1 MAAVA
6 GHAAE
11 FSTLLSDLVTRY
23 GLELLKH
30 EFDRLLSVLFVNR
43 DFIDTI
49 PDFEHETA
57 YKMSVWLM
65 EEEKNKKA
73 IADAVAAQLAGRKS
87 GRGGKGDSGG
97 REGSGPEKSRR
108 RRRDLCFFFNKQDG
122 VCKLPNGICN
132 KEHAC

>member
-1 MAAVA
+1 MLQR
-6 GHAAE
+6 

-23 GLELLKH
+23 GLELLKP

-57 YKMSVWLM
+57 YKTSVRLM

-73 IADAVAAQLAGRKS
+73 IADAVAAQLAGRKR
-87 GRGGKGDSGG
+87 GMGGKGDGGG
-97 REGSGPEKSRR
+97 REGGGPEKSRR
-108 RRRDLCFFFNKQDG
+108 RRRDLCSFFNKQDG
-122 VCKLPNGICN
+122 VCKPPNGICN
-132 KEHAC
+132 KEHLC